1 MSSQFPAHAQAPGG
15 VIGGQPASRLDPL
28 AYLLMRTVFGLVMM
42 THGLPKLLGT
52 SHGSMADPMAG
63 ATRLIAEV
71 LHLPGAPVLAWLVA
85 VLETFGGA
93 MLIAG
98 AFTRPLA
105 ALMTLQM
112 IAICYIHRQHFAW
125 IDRGMEYPLVLL
137 SVALL
142 IAARGGGAWSLDGAL
157 AARRRSRAGQGAMR
171 ARPPWRD

>member
-1 MSSQFPAHAQAPGG
+1 MTLRSVIWVTCFQFLSTM
-15 VIGGQPASRLDPL
+15 IELMPL
-28 AYLLMRTVFGLVMM
+28 
-42 THGLPKLLGT
+42 
-52 SHGSMADPMAG
+52 
-63 ATRLIAEV
+63 
-71 LHLPGAPVLAWLVA
+71 
-85 VLETFGGA
+85 
-93 MLIAG
+93 
-98 AFTRPLA
+98 

-112 IAICYIHRQHFAW
+112 IAICYIHREHFAW

>member
-1 MSSQFPAHAQAPGG
+1 MPNPFPSHADAPSGATSG
-15 VIGGQPASRLDPL
+15 LSASRLER
-28 AYLLMRTVFGLVMM
+28 ASYLLLRIVFGLVMM

-52 SHGSMADPMAG
+52 SHGSMDDPMAG

-71 LHLPGAPVLAWLVA
+71 LHLPAAPVLAWLVA

-112 IAICYIHRQHFAW
+112 IAICYIHRHHFAW

-137 SVALL
+137 AVALL
-142 IAARGGGAWSLDGAL
+142 IAARGGGAWSVDAIL
-157 AARRRSRAGQGAMR
+157 AARRRSWSG
-171 ARPPWRD
+171 RD